1 MGSGVETKEVGK
13 EVQQKNLSKIS
24 THFTGTPV
32 HSGLLNA
39 PGPVWSTKNDLLAG
53 FLYDAAMNFLNIGST
68 RLELRQIAG
77 YPDSSP
83 LIFLHEGLGSV
94 SLWTQRGIDWPQQVC
109 AATGRAGVVYSR
121 RGYGQ
126 SAPAQ
131 GDLPADYMHREA
143 WEVLPALLDALQIKK
158 PVLLGHSDGATIA
171 LLYASRHPV
180 SACIALAP
188 HVLVEQVAVT
198 AIAAAKTAFESGG
211 LRDRLARHHADVDGA
226 FRQWNDVW
234 LSDAF
239 RRFDIREDC
248 RRITAP
254 LLLIQGL
261 DDEYGTL
268 RQLDEIALAAP
279 HAVQQ
284 HLASCGHSPQRDQ
297 PEKTLEAIASFLNQA
312 N

>member
-1 MGSGVETKEVGK
+1 MSEMQLNGVPL
-13 EVQQKNLSKIS
+13 EVQK
-24 THFTGTPV
+24 
-32 HSGLLNA
+32 
-39 PGPVWSTKNDLLAG
+39 
-53 FLYDAAMNFLNIGST
+53 
-68 RLELRQIAG
+68 IAG
-77 YPDSSP
+77 PATAAP
-83 LIFLHEGLGSV
+83 VIFLHEGLGSV

-109 AATGRAGVVYSR
+109 NATGRAGVVYSR

-126 SAPAQ
+126 SDPTP

-143 WEVLPALLDALQIKK
+143 WDVLPALLEALHIDK

-188 HVLVEQVAVT
+188 HVLVEQLAIN
-198 AIAAAKTAFESGG
+198 AIAEAKTAFDAGG

-239 RRFDIREDC
+239 RSFDIREDC

-279 HAVQQ
+279 HAVRL
-284 HLASCGHSPQRDQ
+284 HLPACGHSPQRDQ
-297 PEKTLEAIASFLNQA
+297 PEKTLDAVTSFLHQA

>member
-1 MGSGVETKEVGK
+1 MSQLRINGM
-13 EVQQKNLSKIS
+13 Q
-24 THFTGTPV
+24 
-32 HSGLLNA
+32 
-39 PGPVWSTKNDLLAG
+39 
-53 FLYDAAMNFLNIGST
+53 
-68 RLELRQIAG
+68 LELRKIAG
-77 YPDSSP
+77 SVTASP
-83 LIFLHEGLGSV
+83 IVFLHEGLGSV

-109 AATGRAGVVYSR
+109 NATGRAGVVYSR

-126 SAPAQ
+126 SDPTP

-143 WEVLPALLDALQIKK
+143 WDVLPALLEALQIDK

-180 SACIALAP
+180 AACIALAP
-188 HVLVEQVAVT
+188 HVLVEEVAVT
-198 AIAAAKTAFESGG
+198 AITAAKAAFESGG

-234 LSDAF
+234 LSAAF
-239 RRFDIREDC
+239 RSFDIREDC

-279 HAVQQ
+279 HALRH
-284 HLASCGHSPQRDQ
+284 HLMACGHSPQRDQ
-297 PEKTLEAIASFLNQA
+297 PEKTLDAVTSFLHQA